1 MQRRRKK
8 RREEVE
14 EQEKKGGKVVT
25 LRGEAA
31 VSEIFDM
38 IKSRDDEDEVKTRLI
53 NSSPSR
59 L

>member
-1 MQRRRKK
+1 MEEEERRS
-8 RREEVE
+8 RRTG
-14 EQEKKGGKVVT
+14 KKGGKVVT

-31 VSEIFDM
+31 VSERFKM
-38 IKSRDDEDEVKTRLI
+38 IKSRNDEDEVKTRLI